1 MLKIKTT
8 IILLLTFLS
17 SANAYAGE
25 WCCDDPIGVI
35 TEKTDPKENCMNMG
49 RWNGLQRKEDYLS
62 CALDDIFHWLSYP
75 FVGSNPP
82 ADRIQPYNDTI
93 SAIPILYEQY
103 PNLRPK
109 IREGLLKSLAY
120 LDRTNRSVFNNLME
134 KTSDEFLWQTFIS
147 AVDGKEGGKARVFY
161 QFCPNYIHVVEYTVN
176 VHDPSLDEIIE
187 GQEFPELDAMEG
199 TIRCVNAQANIYKKI
214 EKIILE
220 DGLLKTSYLGLLESQ
235 RILKIRNTIYAK
247 HGKTFNDKNIADFFK
262 KKDWYKINKAYSDSL
277 LTFNDKTNL
286 TIIKTLGKNH
296 KTKK

>member
-1 MLKIKTT
+1 
-8 IILLLTFLS
+8 
-17 SANAYAGE
+17 
-25 WCCDDPIGVI
+25 
-35 TEKTDPKENCMNMG
+35 MG
-49 RWNGLQRKEDYLS
+49 RWTGLQKHEDYSS

-75 FVGSNPP
+75 FISSNPSV
-82 ADRIQPYNDTI
+82 DHIQAYNDTM

-109 IREGLLKSLAY
+109 IREGLLKSLTY
-120 LDRTNRSVFNNLME
+120 LDRTNRSVFNKLME

-147 AVDGKEGGKARVFY
+147 AVDGKEGGKAGVFY
-161 QFCPNYIHVVEYTVN
+161 QFCPNYIHVAEYIVN
-176 VHDPSLDEIIE
+176 VHDPSLDEIVE
-187 GQEFPELDAMEG
+187 GQELPKLDTMGG

-220 DGLLKTSYLGLLESQ
+220 GGLLKPEYMGLLEAQ

-247 HGKTFNDKNIADFFK
+247 HGKTFNDKKLADFFK
-262 KKDWYKINKAYSDSL
+262 KKDWYKINEAYSDSL
-277 LTFNDKTNL
+277 LTSNDKTNL